1 MRIALLGTGAL
12 GSVLAARLVQGGS
25 DVVLVADDSRTERL
39 RRGLQVNGFTE
50 FFEVLPL
57 QTAPDGCDWLLLC
70 TKAWQLESLLSRLKK
85 WDVAVVACQ
94 NGLGVVDMLAKQLGA
109 KNVAGFVTGHGAARR
124 TDGSVLHAGE
134 GYAVIG
140 AAVGTPNS
148 SLRQLRDAFDAG
160 RIDTSLT
167 SDLQGELWLKAIV
180 NNGIN
185 PVAALAGVP
194 NGALRE
200 GTLRKQAQA
209 ACHEG
214 AAVATA
220 LEITLP
226 DDPWQRTLEIMERTA
241 ENHCSMLQDLE
252 AGRRTEI
259 EAITGVIVTNGHE
272 AGVATP
278 VSEALLRAVRKR
290 KTSGWN

>member
-160 RIDTSLT
+160 RIDTTLT

-200 GTLRKQAQA
+200 GALRKQAQA

-226 DDPWQRTLEIMERTA
+226 DDPWQRALEIMERTA
-241 ENHCSMLQDLE
+241 ENHCSMLQDLG

-272 AGVATP
+272 VGVATP
-278 VSEALLRAVRKR
+278 VSEALLRAIRKR
-290 KTSGWN
+290 ETSD

>member
-160 RIDTSLT
+160 RIDTTLT

-200 GTLRKQAQA
+200 GALRKQAQA

-226 DDPWQRTLEIMERTA
+226 DDPWQRALEIMERTA
-241 ENHCSMLQDLE
+241 ENHCSMLQDLG
-252 AGRRTEI
+252 AGRRT
-259 EAITGVIVTNGHE
+259 
-272 AGVATP
+272 
-278 VSEALLRAVRKR
+278 
-290 KTSGWN
+290 

>member
-25 DVVLVADDSRTERL
+25 DVVLVADGSRTERL
-39 RRGLQVNGFTE
+39 RQGLQVNGLTE
-50 FFEVLPL
+50 FSGVLPL
-57 QTAPDGCDWLLLC
+57 QPAPHGCDWLLLC
-70 TKAWQLESLLSRLKK
+70 TKAWQLEPILPRLEK
-85 WDVAVVACQ
+85 WGVAVVACQ
-94 NGLGVVDMLAKQLGA
+94 NGLEAVDTLVKLLGA

-124 TDGSVLHAGE
+124 ADGSVLHAGE

-140 AAVGTPNS
+140 AAAGAPTT
-148 SLRQLRDAFDAG
+148 SLRQLRNAFDAG
-160 RIDTSLT
+160 RIDTALT

-200 GTLRKQAQA
+200 GALRKQAQA

-214 AAVATA
+214 VAVAAA
-220 LEITLP
+220 LEIALP
-226 DDPWQRTLEIMERTA
+226 GDPWQRALEIMERTA
-241 ENHCSMLQDLE
+241 ENHCSMLQDLG

-272 AGVATP
+272 VGVATP
-278 VSEALLRAVRKR
+278 VSEALLRAIRKR
-290 KTSGWN
+290 ETSD

>member
-25 DVVLVADDSRTERL
+25 DVVLVADDSHTERL
-39 RRGLQVNGFTE
+39 RHGLQVNGLTE
-50 FFEVLPL
+50 FSGILPL
-57 QTAPDGCDWLLLC
+57 QQTPDGCDWLLLC
-70 TKAWQLESLLSRLKK
+70 TKAWQLEPILPRLEK
-85 WDVAVVACQ
+85 WGVAVVACQ
-94 NGLGVVDMLAKQLGA
+94 NGLEAVDTLVKLLGA
-109 KNVAGFVTGHGAARR
+109 KNVAGFVTGHGAARQA
-124 TDGSVLHAGE
+124 DGSVLHAGE

-140 AAVGTPNS
+140 AAAGAPTT
-148 SLRQLRDAFDAG
+148 SLRQLRNAFDAG
-160 RIDTSLT
+160 RIDTALT

-200 GTLRKQAQA
+200 GALRKQAQA

-214 AAVATA
+214 AAIAAA
-220 LEITLP
+220 LEIALP
-226 DDPWQRTLEIMERTA
+226 GDPWQRALEIMERTA
-241 ENHCSMLQDLE
+241 ENHCSMLQDLG

-272 AGVATP
+272 VGVATP
-278 VSEALLRAVRKR
+278 VSETLLRAIRKR
-290 KTSGWN
+290 ETSD

>member
-25 DVVLVADDSRTERL
+25 DVVLVADDSHTERL
-39 RRGLQVNGFTE
+39 QHGLQVNGLTE
-50 FFEVLPL
+50 FSGILPL
-57 QTAPDGCDWLLLC
+57 QQTPDGCDWLLLC
-70 TKAWQLESLLSRLKK
+70 TKAWQLEPILPRLEK
-85 WDVAVVACQ
+85 WGVAVVACQ
-94 NGLGVVDMLAKQLGA
+94 NGLEAVDTLVKLLGA

-124 TDGSVLHAGE
+124 ADGSVLHAGE

-140 AAVGTPNS
+140 AAAGAPTT
-148 SLRQLRDAFDAG
+148 SLRQLRNAFNAG
-160 RIDTSLT
+160 RIDTALT

-200 GTLRKQAQA
+200 GALRKQAQA

-214 AAVATA
+214 AAVAAA
-220 LEITLP
+220 LEIALP
-226 DDPWQRTLEIMERTA
+226 GDPWQRALEIMERTA
-241 ENHCSMLQDLE
+241 ENHCSMLQDLG

-272 AGVATP
+272 VGVATP
-278 VSEALLRAVRKR
+278 VSEALLRAIRKR
-290 KTSGWN
+290 ETSD

>member
-25 DVVLVADDSRTERL
+25 DVVLVADDSHTERL
-39 RRGLQVNGFTE
+39 RHGLQVNGLTE
-50 FFEVLPL
+50 FSGILPL
-57 QTAPDGCDWLLLC
+57 QQTPDGCDWLLLC
-70 TKAWQLESLLSRLKK
+70 TKAWQLEPILPRLEK
-85 WDVAVVACQ
+85 WGVAVVACQ
-94 NGLGVVDMLAKQLGA
+94 NGLEAVDTLVKLLGA

-124 TDGSVLHAGE
+124 ADGSVLHAGE

-140 AAVGTPNS
+140 AAAGAPTT
-148 SLRQLRDAFDAG
+148 SLRQLRNAFNAG
-160 RIDTSLT
+160 RIDTALT

-200 GTLRKQAQA
+200 GALRKQAQA

-214 AAVATA
+214 VAVAAA
-220 LEITLP
+220 LEIALP
-226 DDPWQRTLEIMERTA
+226 GDPWQRALEIMERTA
-241 ENHCSMLQDLE
+241 ENYCSMLQDLG

-272 AGVATP
+272 VGVATP
-278 VSEALLRAVRKR
+278 VSETLLHAIRKR
-290 KTSGWN
+290 ETSD

>member
-25 DVVLVADDSRTERL
+25 DVVLIADGSHTERL
-39 RRGLQVNGFTE
+39 RQGLQVNGLTE
-50 FFEVLPL
+50 FSGILPL
-57 QTAPDGCDWLLLC
+57 QQTPDGCDWLLLC
-70 TKAWQLESLLSRLKK
+70 TKAWQLEPILPRLEK
-85 WDVAVVACQ
+85 WGVAVVACQ
-94 NGLGVVDMLAKQLGA
+94 NGLEAVDTLVKLLGA

-124 TDGSVLHAGE
+124 ADGSVLHAGE

-140 AAVGTPNS
+140 AAAGAPTPL
-148 SLRQLRDAFDAG
+148 LRQLRNAFDAG
-160 RIDTSLT
+160 RIDTALT

-200 GTLRKQAQA
+200 GALRKQAQA

-214 AAVATA
+214 AAVAAA
-220 LEITLP
+220 LEIALP
-226 DDPWQRTLEIMERTA
+226 GDPWQRALEIMERTA
-241 ENHCSMLQDLE
+241 ENHCSMLQDLG

-272 AGVATP
+272 VGVATP
-278 VSEALLRAVRKR
+278 VSKALLRAIRKR
-290 KTSGWN
+290 ETSD

>member
-25 DVVLVADDSRTERL
+25 DVVLVADDSHTERL
-39 RRGLQVNGFTE
+39 RHGLQVNGLTE
-50 FFEVLPL
+50 FSGILPL
-57 QTAPDGCDWLLLC
+57 QQTPDGCDWLLLC
-70 TKAWQLESLLSRLKK
+70 TKAWQLEPILPRLEK
-85 WDVAVVACQ
+85 WGVAVVACQ
-94 NGLGVVDMLAKQLGA
+94 NGLEAVDTLVKLLGA

-124 TDGSVLHAGE
+124 ADGSVLHAGE

-140 AAVGTPNS
+140 AAAGAPTT
-148 SLRQLRDAFDAG
+148 SLRQLRNAFNAG
-160 RIDTSLT
+160 RIDTALT

-200 GTLRKQAQA
+200 GALRKQAQA

-214 AAVATA
+214 AAVAAA
-220 LEITLP
+220 LEIALP
-226 DDPWQRTLEIMERTA
+226 GNPWQRALEIMERTA
-241 ENHCSMLQDLE
+241 ENHCSMLQDLG

-272 AGVATP
+272 VGVATP
-278 VSEALLRAVRKR
+278 VSETLLRAIRKR
-290 KTSGWN
+290 ETSD

>member
-140 AAVGTPNS
+140 AAVGAPNS

-160 RIDTSLT
+160 RIDTTLT

-200 GTLRKQAQA
+200 GALRKQAQA

-226 DDPWQRTLEIMERTA
+226 DDPWQRALEIMERTA
-241 ENHCSMLQDLE
+241 ENHCSMLQDLG

-272 AGVATP
+272 VGVATP
-278 VSEALLRAVRKR
+278 VSEALLRAIRKR
-290 KTSGWN
+290 ETSD

>member
-85 WDVAVVACQ
+85 RDVAVVACQ

-160 RIDTSLT
+160 RIDTTLT

-200 GTLRKQAQA
+200 GALRKQAQA

-226 DDPWQRTLEIMERTA
+226 DDPWQRALEIMERTA
-241 ENHCSMLQDLE
+241 ENHCSMLQDLG

-272 AGVATP
+272 VGVATP
-278 VSEALLRAVRKR
+278 VSEALLRAIRKR
-290 KTSGWN
+290 ETSD

>member
-200 GTLRKQAQA
+200 GALRKQAQA

-226 DDPWQRTLEIMERTA
+226 DDPWQRALEIMERTA
-241 ENHCSMLQDLE
+241 ENHCSMLQDLG

-272 AGVATP
+272 VGVATP
-278 VSEALLRAVRKR
+278 VSEALLRAIRKR
-290 KTSGWN
+290 ETSD

>member
-25 DVVLVADDSRTERL
+25 DVVLVADGSRTERL
-39 RRGLQVNGFTE
+39 RHGLQVNGLTE
-50 FFEVLPL
+50 FSGILPL
-57 QTAPDGCDWLLLC
+57 QQTPDGCDWLLLC
-70 TKAWQLESLLSRLKK
+70 TKAWQLEPILPRLEK
-85 WDVAVVACQ
+85 WGVAVVACQ
-94 NGLGVVDMLAKQLGA
+94 NGLEAVDTLVKLLGA

-124 TDGSVLHAGE
+124 ADGSVLHAGE

-140 AAVGTPNS
+140 AAVGAPTT
-148 SLRQLRDAFDAG
+148 SLRQLRNAFDAG
-160 RIDTSLT
+160 RIDTALT

-200 GTLRKQAQA
+200 GALRKQAQA

-214 AAVATA
+214 AAVAAA
-220 LEITLP
+220 LEIALP
-226 DDPWQRTLEIMERTA
+226 GDPWQRALEIMERTA
-241 ENHCSMLQDLE
+241 ENYCSMLQDLG

-272 AGVATP
+272 VGVAPP
-278 VSEALLRAVRKR
+278 VSETLLRAIRKR
-290 KTSGWN
+290 ETSD

>member
-160 RIDTSLT
+160 RIDTTLT

-200 GTLRKQAQA
+200 GALRKQAQA

-226 DDPWQRTLEIMERTA
+226 DDPWQRALEIMESTA
-241 ENHCSMLQDLE
+241 ENHCSMLQDLG

-272 AGVATP
+272 VGVATP
-278 VSEALLRAVRKR
+278 VSEALLRAIRKR
-290 KTSGWN
+290 ETSD

>member
-124 TDGSVLHAGE
+124 ADGSVLHAGE
-134 GYAVIG
+134 GYAGIG
-140 AAVGTPNS
+140 AAVGAPNS

-160 RIDTSLT
+160 RIDTTLT

-200 GTLRKQAQA
+200 GALRKQAQA

-226 DDPWQRTLEIMERTA
+226 DDPWQRALEIMERTA
-241 ENHCSMLQDLE
+241 ENHCSMLQDLG

-272 AGVATP
+272 VGVATP
-278 VSEALLRAVRKR
+278 VSEALLRAIRKR
-290 KTSGWN
+290 ETSD

>member
-25 DVVLVADDSRTERL
+25 DVVLVADDSHTERL
-39 RRGLQVNGFTE
+39 RHGLQVNGLTE
-50 FFEVLPL
+50 FSGILPL
-57 QTAPDGCDWLLLC
+57 QQTPDGCDWLLLC
-70 TKAWQLESLLSRLKK
+70 TKAWQLEPILPRLEK
-85 WDVAVVACQ
+85 WGVAVVACQ
-94 NGLGVVDMLAKQLGA
+94 NGLEAVDTLVKLLGA
-109 KNVAGFVTGHGAARR
+109 KNVAGFVTGHGAARQA
-124 TDGSVLHAGE
+124 DGSVLHAGE

-140 AAVGTPNS
+140 AAAGAPTT
-148 SLRQLRDAFDAG
+148 SLRQLRNAFDAG
-160 RIDTSLT
+160 RIDTALT

-200 GTLRKQAQA
+200 GALCKQAQA

-214 AAVATA
+214 VAVATA

-226 DDPWQRTLEIMERTA
+226 DDPWLRAREIMERTA
-241 ENHCSMLQDLE
+241 ENHCSMLQDLG

-272 AGVATP
+272 VGVATP
-278 VSEALLRAVRKR
+278 VSETLLRAIRKR
-290 KTSGWN
+290 ETSD